1 MAAGANEPIGAAGAN
16 DPNRPHRE
24 DGTPLPVH
32 SFPDEPRTTRT
43 HAGETIEDTRN
54 WPGIIMVA
62 LGLVGLALTLTAA
75 GYGFRGWA
83 IIGGIATAVLL
94 VGGVGIVLAEHR
106 RVKIREGTT
115 LTDQRGH

>member
-1 MAAGANEPIGAAGAN
+1 MAAGANEPIRATGAN
-16 DPNRPHRE
+16 DPNRPRRE
-24 DGTPLPVH
+24 GGTPLRAH

-75 GYGFRGWA
+75 GYGFEGWA
-83 IIGGIATAVLL
+83 IIGGIATVVLL
-94 VGGVGIVLAEHR
+94 LGGVAIVLAEHR
-106 RVKIREGTT
+106 RVKMREGTT
-115 LTDQRGH
+115 LSDPRGH